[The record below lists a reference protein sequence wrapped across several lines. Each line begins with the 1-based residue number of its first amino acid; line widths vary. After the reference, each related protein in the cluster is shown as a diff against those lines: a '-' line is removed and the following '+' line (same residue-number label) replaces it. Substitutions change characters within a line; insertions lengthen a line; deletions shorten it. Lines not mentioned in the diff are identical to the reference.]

1 VCKRQNWKARTSVD
15 FTWKVV
21 WRTVTVVDS
30 LQTSVAM
37 AAVPVDVE
45 HQNGRLDYCC
55 YGECFQ
61 VHTGQAGWASEQ
73 GYDSPQPAPVVHR
86 YSTRA
91 TRYLQPRIGTRR
103 ASFGLTTQELPKY
116 F

>member
-1 VCKRQNWKARTSVD
+1 
-15 FTWKVV
+15 
-21 WRTVTVVDS
+21 
-30 LQTSVAM
+30 M
-37 AAVPVDVE
+37 AAVPAGVK

-55 YGECFQ
+55 YGECFL

-73 GYDSPQPAPVVHR
+73 GYNSPQPVHR

-91 TRYLQPRIGTRR
+91 TRYAIAPYPRIGTRK
-103 ASFGLTTQELPKY
+103 ASFGLAMQELRKY